1 MFANYFGGF
10 MKKIIVLFFAL
21 IFLGGNAFAISDT
34 AEFEKSFYDGFL
46 TGFFR
51 SLPDSLVANGHSR
64 VKADKYATA
73 LKSRVN
79 RQQLEQQTW
88 GCVSQASINELAT
101 QQQKVAEKCFGPW
114 VTQFMGKNADLYQL
128 LK

>member
-1 MFANYFGGF
+1 M
-10 MKKIIVLFFAL
+10 
-21 IFLGGNAFAISDT
+21 
-34 AEFEKSFYDGFL
+34 
-46 TGFFR
+46 
-51 SLPDSLVANGHSR
+51 VANGHSR